1 MRHGGASSCGAKAHK
16 QINRDHLRALK
27 ENGIY
32 SNMFLL
38 SLRYI
43 YKIGELAMGRLRL
56 NT

>member
-43 YKIGELAMGRLRL
+43 YKIGELAMGRLI
-56 NT
+56 